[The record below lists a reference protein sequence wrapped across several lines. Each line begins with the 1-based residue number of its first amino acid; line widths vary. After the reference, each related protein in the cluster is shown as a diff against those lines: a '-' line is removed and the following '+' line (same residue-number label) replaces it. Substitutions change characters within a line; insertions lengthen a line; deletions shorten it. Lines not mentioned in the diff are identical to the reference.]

1 MTFLSEQL
9 LSIFVIVACTLE
21 DAHCSVFLLQG
32 LLALADHFLSICHCC
47 TLAYTSHV
55 VVMAGQQDC
64 GWDVEGS

>member
-32 LLALADHFLSICHCC
+32 LLALADHFLSTIHSV
-47 TLAYTSHV
+47 AH
-55 VVMAGQQDC
+55 
-64 GWDVEGS
+64 